1 MDNAKLSVKEKIGY
15 GMGDAGCNIIFG
27 AIMLFVN
34 YFYTDIFGLAPAL
47 VGVLLL
53 SVRVIDAVTDPVMG
67 ALADRTQ
74 SKYGRFR
81 PWLLWIAFPYALFSV
96 LMFTTPDWGYNSK
109 VVYAFVTY
117 FLLSVTYT
125 AINIPYCSLGGVIT
139 NDPTQRISLQ
149 SWRFVLATAGGMLST
164 VLMMPLVK
172 LIGGDDKA
180 FGFQGGIAVL
190 SVVAFLMLAF
200 CFFTTK
206 ERIQVP
212 PSTTSMRE
220 DLRDIW
226 HNDQWRIVGLLT
238 ILNILAVCVRGG
250 AMMYYVTW
258 ILGKPGVFVAFLT
271 TYCVGN
277 LIGSALAK
285 PLTDW
290 KCKVSVFW
298 WTNALLAVISV
309 AMFFV
314 PMHATV
320 VMFAFIFVIGVLHQL
335 VTPIQWV
342 MMSDT
347 VDYGEWTNGKRLT
360 GISFAGTLFVLKLG
374 LALGGAMIGWMLAG
388 GGYDAAAKTQNS
400 ATISII
406 IGLFTLA
413 PAVCYVLSAIIAKRY
428 YTLKTPFLT
437 KILGELAQGARRN
450 QQEFENLPVS
460 KELQN

>member
-1 MDNAKLSVKEKIGY
+1 MKSQIISVKEKIGY
-15 GMGDAGCNIIFG
+15 GMGDAASHIIFDNV
-27 AIMLFVN
+27 MMYMMF
-34 YFYTDIFGLAPAL
+34 FYTDIFGIPAGFVGTMFLLARAL
-47 VGVLLL
+47 
-53 SVRVIDAVTDPVMG
+53 DAISDPCMG
-67 ALADRTQ
+67 LIADRTR
-74 SKYGRFR
+74 SRWGKFR
-81 PWLLWIAFPYALFSV
+81 PWMIFGALPFGIVCV
-96 LMFTTPDWGYNSK
+96 LTYTTPDLSMNGK
-109 VVYAFVTY
+109 MIYAA
-117 FLLSVTYT
+117 VTYT
-125 AINIPYCSLGGVIT
+125 LLTLLYTVVNIPYCALGGVIT

-180 FGFQGGIAVL
+180 LGFQGGIAVL

-212 PSTTSMRE
+212 PNTTPVRE

-226 HNDQWRIVGLLT
+226 NNDQWRIVGFLT

-258 ILGKPGVFVAFLT
+258 ILGTPELFVMFLT

-277 LIGSALAK
+277 LIGSAAAK

-290 KCKVSVFW
+290 KCKVSIFW
-298 WTNALLAVISV
+298 WTNALLTIFSV

-314 PMHATV
+314 PVSASIT
-320 VMFAFIFVIGVLHQL
+320 MFVFIFIIGVLHQL

-347 VDYGEWTNGKRLT
+347 VDYGEWCNGKRLT

-374 LALGGAMIGWMLAG
+374 LALGGALIGWALAG
-388 GGYDAAAKTQNS
+388 GGYDAAAKVQNS
-400 ATISII
+400 STITII
-406 IGLFTLA
+406 IALFTLV
-413 PAVCYVLSAIIAKRY
+413 PAVCYLLSAIIAKRF
-428 YTLKTPFLT
+428 YTLKTPYLT
-437 KILGELAQGARRN
+437 KILEQLAQGARRN
-450 QQEFENLPVS
+450 ESEFNQAPVA
-460 KELQN
+460 KELPH